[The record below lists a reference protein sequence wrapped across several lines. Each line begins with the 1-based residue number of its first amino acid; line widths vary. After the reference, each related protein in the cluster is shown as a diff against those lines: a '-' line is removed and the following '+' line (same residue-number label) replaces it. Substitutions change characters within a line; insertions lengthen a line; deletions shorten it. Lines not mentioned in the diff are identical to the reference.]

1 MEEIKLLDVVA
12 LIEDLG
18 SEGLRRGTV
27 GTVVERWE
35 NGVFEVEFSDND
47 GQAYAFAALR
57 PEQLMKLYFQNNAA
71 A

>member
-12 LIEDLG
+12 VIDDLR

-47 GQAYAFAALR
+47 GKAYAFAALR
-57 PEQLMKLYFQNNAA
+57 PEQLMKLHFQNDAA